1 VVGAGLVAALLLFFN
16 SLLAD
21 LPQSALAA
29 VLIGAALS
37 LLNLRALVRYWQV
50 RKSAC
55 VLSVIASLGVIVLG
69 VLQGIVIAIALAVA
83 LYFRRGWQPHGAVL
97 GRVQAT
103 GEWHNIAEFPEA
115 RVEPGVVV
123 YRWEAPLFFANCTSF
138 RTQLREAVT
147 DIDVSAAQMLEQLDR
162 ELNAR
167 DIHLAFVELRSRLQE
182 LLRRYE
188 LFDQIDQDHFYPS
201 LEAGLAAIE
210 QENRTRPPSGE
221 SAAEQ

>member
-1 VVGAGLVAALLLFFN
+1 
-16 SLLAD
+16 
-21 LPQSALAA
+21 
-29 VLIGAALS
+29 
-37 LLNLRALVRYWQV
+37 
-50 RKSAC
+50 
-55 VLSVIASLGVIVLG
+55 VIASLGVIVLG

-138 RTQLREAVT
+138 RTQLRQAVTEAEADRPVAWVVVQCEAVT